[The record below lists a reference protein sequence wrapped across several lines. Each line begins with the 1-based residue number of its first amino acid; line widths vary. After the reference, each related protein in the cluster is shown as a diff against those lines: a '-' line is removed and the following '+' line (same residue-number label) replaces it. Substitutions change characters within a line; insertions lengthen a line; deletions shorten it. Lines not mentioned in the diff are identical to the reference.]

1 MTAMGK
7 STDRENRDQHRR
19 DKGRRFHRPS
29 HAVRSRLKGIAASK
43 GFAEPDVLLRWP
55 EAVGP
60 ALSQICRP
68 VKVSYG
74 GSMGATLIV
83 FADGARAT
91 EVEHRA
97 PQIVDRI
104 NSFYGYRAISRLK
117 ITQATGRRGVARGFA
132 EEAQEFAGAPKPDRP
147 DSPPGAALRQA
158 AGMTHQI
165 RDPDLRDALTK
176 MGAWVLSRPVTE
188 KFDEETTK

>member
-1 MTAMGK
+1 MGK
-7 STDRENRDQHRR
+7 SGDDETRDQHRR
-19 DKGRRFHRPS
+19 EKGRPFHRPS
-29 HAVRSRLKGIAASK
+29 RAVRSRLKGIAASK

-60 ALSQICRP
+60 ALSEICRP

-74 GSMGATLIV
+74 GAMGATLIV

-132 EEAQEFAGAPKPDRP
+132 EDARGFAGAPIADHPK
-147 DSPPGAALRQA
+147 SPTGAAIAKA
-158 AGMTHQI
+158 AGLTQQI
-165 RDPDLRDALTK
+165 RDPGLRDALTK
-176 MGAWVLSRPVTE
+176 MGAWVLSRPVI
-188 KFDEETTK
+188 KKSDEETTT